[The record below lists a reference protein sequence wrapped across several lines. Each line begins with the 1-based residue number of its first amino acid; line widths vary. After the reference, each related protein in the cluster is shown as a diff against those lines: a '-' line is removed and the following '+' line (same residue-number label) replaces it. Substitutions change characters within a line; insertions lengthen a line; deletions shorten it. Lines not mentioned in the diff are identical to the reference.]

1 MEKTENS
8 KTDKPHR
15 FRSSLADK
23 RNLKIQTK
31 NIALGNLGISYT
43 WKIIKLACNNN
54 KFQIF
59 TSFWNDTFYL
69 PDRFYSIATLI
80 YSRNF
85 N

>member
-31 NIALGNLGISYT
+31 ILH
-43 WKIIKLACNNN
+43 
-54 KFQIF
+54 
-59 TSFWNDTFYL
+59 
-69 PDRFYSIATLI
+69 
-80 YSRNF
+80 
-85 N
+85 